1 MLHSLPSTWLRTS
14 LRLSVVTLTTLL
26 CTACPT
32 PAKTGQGQAAPTTP
46 AANTG
51 GGTTTPTAPPTNTQ
65 APPPPAGSVQAGS
78 VQEPGEGGDGDEG
91 GGGGSRHHVAGQF
104 DYYVLSLSW
113 SPQFC
118 ASRGKQARPDDTQC
132 GVGASF
138 GFVLH
143 GLWPQYAAQ
152 GYPESCAVP
161 GPLDTGLVQRL
172 QRIMPSQRLVQHEWQ
187 KHGTCSGLTA
197 ERYFS
202 QAETLFNGLRIPP
215 RLQKPSAPL
224 TTSPAELR
232 QELVASNPGLPP
244 SSIAI
249 YCRGALLREVRI
261 CYSKDLKP
269 QSCAATVRDGCP
281 SAGVTVLPPRPAA
294 TAAPVTQ

>member
-1 MLHSLPSTWLRTS
+1 MLQSLPSTWLRTS

-32 PAKTGQGQAAPTTP
+32 PAKTGQGQAAPTSP
-46 AANTG
+46 AANTQ
-51 GGTTTPTAPPTNTQ
+51 GGTAAAPTVPPVTTPTAPP
-65 APPPPAGSVQAGS
+65 ASGSA
-78 VQEPGEGGDGDEG
+78 QEPGEGGDGDEG

-161 GPLDTGLVQRL
+161 GPLDAALVQRL

-202 QAETLFNGLRIPP
+202 QAETLFNGLHIPP

-232 QELVASNPGLPP
+232 QELVASNPSLPP
-244 SSIAI
+244 TSIAI

-269 QSCAATVRDGCP
+269 QSCAPTVRDGCP
-281 SAGVTVLPPRPAA
+281 REGVTVLPPRP
-294 TAAPVTQ
+294 TAPAPAPVTQ

>member
-1 MLHSLPSTWLRTS
+1 MRVFSSLPSPLSSIWLRRS
-14 LRLSVVTLTTLL
+14 LRLSVVTLATLL

-32 PAKTGQGQAAPTTP
+32 PAKTGTGPATPPHATANAQGGP
-46 AANTG
+46 AAN
-51 GGTTTPTAPPTNTQ
+51 PAPPAVATPDPNE
-65 APPPPAGSVQAGS
+65 S
-78 VQEPGEGGDGDEG
+78 GDGDEAQG
-91 GGGGSRHHVAGQF
+91 GGGRHHVAGQF

-118 ASRGKQARPDDTQC
+118 STRGKQARPDDTQC

-161 GPLDTGLVQRL
+161 GPLDAGLVQRL

-197 ERYFS
+197 ERYFT
-202 QAETLFNGLRIPP
+202 QAESLFNGLRIPA
-215 RLQKPSAPL
+215 RYQKPSAMVQ
-224 TTSPAELR
+224 TTPAELR
-232 QELVASNPGLPP
+232 QELVAANPSLLPD
-244 SSIAI
+244 SIAI
-249 YCRGALLREVRI
+249 YCRGPQLREVRI
-261 CYSKDLKP
+261 CYSKELKP
-269 QSCAATVRDGCP
+269 QSCAATVHDGCP
-281 SAGVTVLPPRPAA
+281 RAGITVLPLRTTAPAPA
-294 TAAPVTQ
+294 SAPAGFTQ

>member
-1 MLHSLPSTWLRTS
+1 MISASLPLRFSVRISMLMPVSRSAAWLRH
-14 LRLSVVTLTTLL
+14 LPRLSLVALATLL

-32 PAKTGQGQAAPTTP
+32 PAKTGTGPAAPPHATANGQGGGLTSGTP
-46 AANTG
+46 AAE
-51 GGTTTPTAPPTNTQ
+51 
-65 APPPPAGSVQAGS
+65 S
-78 VQEPGEGGDGDEG
+78 GEVGDGEQAQG
-91 GGGGSRHHVAGQF
+91 GGGRQHIAGQF